1 MTIAFAIWNVVEGD
15 AFTGLCWV
23 VSAVVWLLMSFINY
37 NDERI
42 KLLEKKAEKYD
53 ALSEEVAALAEALRI
68 EINQIDRD

>member
-1 MTIAFAIWNVVEGD
+1 MNIAFAIWNVVEGD
-15 AFTGLCWV
+15 TFTGLCWV